1 MSSSLCKK
9 KLEGAIFPLQVEA
22 VTSTKFSYVATNS
35 EPSGHC
41 TGINITLNGRI
52 AKPEGFTI
60 AGDFVH
66 RSSVENPGVL
76 IPLGRPETGGR
87 TGLLREKPWD
97 SQPRLK
103 TPLIPSDF

>member
-1 MSSSLCKK
+1 MSSSLCKN
-9 KLEGAIFPLQVEA
+9 LEGAIFPLQVEA

-76 IPLGRPETGGR
+76 IPLGRPEAGGR